1 MRKGFSM
8 LMCAPDERRVVK
20 GLLSSLG
27 RGESSLPIDDAL
39 EGDHSAGDTEIPEM
53 PIELFMIDKLKARVH
68 LARQIDLLQHK
79 IQKEKHERNW
89 MTETAE
95 ALELELDSDFVR

>member
-1 MRKGFSM
+1 M
-8 LMCAPDERRVVK
+8 LMCAPDERRVVR

-27 RGESSLPIDDAL
+27 RGESSLSIDAL
-39 EGDHSAGDTEIPEM
+39 DGNDCTGDTEIPEM

>member
-8 LMCAPDERRVVK
+8 LMCAPDERKVVR

-27 RGESSLPIDDAL
+27 RGELSLSSDAL
-39 EGDHSAGDTEIPEM
+39 EGDRSAGDTEIPEM

-79 IQKEKHERNW
+79 IKKEKHERNW